1 MNSKPIRAALF
12 SNQAIYLRG
21 LEQLFLSIDDLH
33 LVGEAHTAHEMIQL
47 CAMTQPDIAVLH
59 LFKPACPVAALIEDI
74 QKQNGLHLPVIL
86 LTDCEIFDQ
95 VNAQGSLSDL
105 YFLDADVSEDEFK
118 AALAEI
124 CAHLP
129 AAPQQNKPVQQYHHT
144 IDLEEP
150 EDPASLGNMP
160 PQDRSGELITH
171 ELAMAGQVQATI
183 LPENLPDIP
192 NWEIAAALLP
202 ARETSGDFYDFIPM
216 AYGIWGIVVADVT
229 DKGMGAA
236 LFMALSS
243 TLIRTYAARF
253 PTLPALTM
261 NTVNERILSDTRGSL
276 FVTTLLAVLEP
287 HTGRMV
293 YANAGHPPAFLI
305 GARNGKASIE
315 ALKPTGMVLGVEPSS
330 WKQKSIRIAPG
341 DLLVLYSD
349 GITEIQD
356 PQGNLFGEE
365 GLLDVLLTHQNSS
378 VQRIK
383 SAVIEALQ
391 KFAGSPVRQ
400 DDIALLVLR
409 RNA

>member
-1 MNSKPIRAALF
+1 
-12 SNQAIYLRG
+12 
-21 LEQLFLSIDDLH
+21 
-33 LVGEAHTAHEMIQL
+33 
-47 CAMTQPDIAVLH
+47 
-59 LFKPACPVAALIEDI
+59 
-74 QKQNGLHLPVIL
+74 
-86 LTDCEIFDQ
+86 
-95 VNAQGSLSDL
+95 
-105 YFLDADVSEDEFK
+105 
-118 AALAEI
+118 
-124 CAHLP
+124 
-129 AAPQQNKPVQQYHHT
+129 
-144 IDLEEP
+144 
-150 EDPASLGNMP
+150 
-160 PQDRSGELITH
+160 
-171 ELAMAGQVQATI
+171 
-183 LPENLPDIP
+183 
-192 NWEIAAALLP
+192 
-202 ARETSGDFYDFIPM
+202 
-216 AYGIWGIVVADVT
+216 
-229 DKGMGAA
+229 
-236 LFMALSS
+236 
-243 TLIRTYAARF
+243 
-253 PTLPALTM
+253 M